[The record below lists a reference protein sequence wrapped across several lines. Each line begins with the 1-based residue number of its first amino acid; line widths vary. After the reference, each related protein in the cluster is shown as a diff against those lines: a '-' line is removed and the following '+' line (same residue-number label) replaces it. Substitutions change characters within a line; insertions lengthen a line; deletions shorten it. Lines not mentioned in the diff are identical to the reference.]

1 MKRLYWIDYFYRV
14 GLRGEFF
21 SFLFVDSRDLFFF
34 FFHILSQSN
43 LVGHLSE
50 GNAKADTD

>member
-34 FFHILSQSN
+34 FHIVSQSN